1 MDSDLFTVGTK
12 SVLDS
17 LEQAISSKE
26 YPIDTVIL
34 NLGTIAR
41 NCLANEAVKEAIEF
55 DKRRGVETDKPAYV
69 LFEEAKKEMI
79 NTIQYIAQMLNNAG
93 LIHNPAIIT
102 YHANYGKCISQELYR
117 QPPPSKRII
126 TLANELIRTK
136 LITGKRK
143 TSTIGKVTLIEIPMN
158 DKFCPWRYF
167 IEELKHL
174 KNEHCVAMISS
185 HPADYHIGQMCRSFR
200 VFRSYTGEVI
210 WYRNLGAKLFD
221 NENIPFNIYTHAILG
236 DKEDV
241 QSSLKGTSKQKLF
254 QIAEDEEWSLKTKDY
269 IRERLYQ
276 LNIRIPT
283 QF

>member
-12 SVLDS
+12 TALDS
-17 LEQAISSKE
+17 LEQAISNKE

-55 DKRRGVETDKPAYV
+55 DKKRGVETDRPAYV

-79 NTIQYIAQMLNNAG
+79 NAIQYIAQMLNNAG

-102 YHANYGKCISQELYR
+102 YHANYGKCIDQELFR
-117 QPPPSKRII
+117 LPPPSKRII
-126 TLANELIRTK
+126 NITNDLIRTK

-185 HPADYHIGQMCRSFR
+185 HPVDYHIGQMCRSFR
-200 VFRSYTGEVI
+200 VIRSYTGEVI
-210 WYRNLGAKLFD
+210 WYKNLGAKLFE

-254 QIAEDEEWSLKTKDY
+254 QIAEDEEWLHP
-269 IRERLYQ
+269 ILPGVR
-276 LNIRIPT
+276 
-283 QF
+283 

>member
-1 MDSDLFTVGTK
+1 MDSNLFTPGTK
-12 SVLDS
+12 AVLDS
-17 LEQAISSKE
+17 LETALANKE
-26 YPIDTVIL
+26 QPIDTVIL
-34 NLGTIAR
+34 NLGTIIR
-41 NCLANEAVKEAIEF
+41 NCLANENVKEAIEY
-55 DKRRGVETDKPAYV
+55 DKKRGIETERPSVV
-69 LFEEAKKEMI
+69 LFDESKKEMI
-79 NTIQYIAQMLNNAG
+79 NTIQYIAQMFNNAG

-102 YHANYGKCISQELYR
+102 YHANYAKSVSRELFR
-117 QPPPSKRII
+117 KPAPSKRIV
-126 TLANELIRTK
+126 ELTNDMVRHK

-143 TSTIGKVTLIEIPMN
+143 TSMIGKVTLIEIPIN
-158 DKFCPWRYF
+158 DAFCPWRYF

-185 HPADYHIGQMCRSFR
+185 HPVDYHIGQMCRSFR

-210 WYRNLGAKLFD
+210 WYKNLGTKIFD
-221 NENIPFNIYTHAILG
+221 NENVPFNIYTHAILG

-241 QSSLKGTSKQKLF
+241 QPSLKGSAKQKLF

-283 QF
+283 KF

>member
-1 MDSDLFTVGTK
+1 MDSELFTVGTK
-12 SVLDS
+12 AVLAS
-17 LEQAISSKE
+17 LETAILDKE

-34 NLGTIAR
+34 NLGTIVR
-41 NCLANEAVKEAIEF
+41 NCLANERVKEAIEY

-69 LFEEAKKEMI
+69 LFEESKKEMI
-79 NTIQYIAQMLNNAG
+79 NTIQYIAEILNRAN

-102 YHANYGKCISQELYR
+102 YHANYEKCISNELYR
-117 QPPPSKRII
+117 KPTAGKRIP
-126 TLANELIRTK
+126 TLANELVRDK

-143 TSTIGKVTLIEIPMN
+143 TSMIGKVSLTEIPMN

-185 HPADYHIGQMCRSFR
+185 HPVDYHIGQMCRSFR

-210 WYRNLGAKLFD
+210 WYKNLGIKIFE
-221 NENIPFNIYTHAILG
+221 NENVPFNIYTHAILG

-241 QSSLKGTSKQKLF
+241 QSSLKGNAKQQLL
-254 QIAEDEEWSLKTKDY
+254 QIAAEEEWSLKTKDY

-276 LNIRIPT
+276 LNIRVPT